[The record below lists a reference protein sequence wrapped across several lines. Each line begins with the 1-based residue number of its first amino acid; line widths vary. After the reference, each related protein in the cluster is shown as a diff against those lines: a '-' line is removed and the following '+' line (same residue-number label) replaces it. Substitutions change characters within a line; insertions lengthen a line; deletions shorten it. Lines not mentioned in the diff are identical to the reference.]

1 VSQQIDVPI
10 DGHDLHLRAGL
21 GDELRQPQMA
31 EVAILK
37 GVIGAYAQEAMIVSR
52 RNRCALGRSETRSGL
67 RARVSRRAG

>member
-1 VSQQIDVPI
+1 MPI

-21 GDELRQPQMA
+21 GDELGEPQMA
-31 EVAILK
+31 EVAMLK

-52 RNRCALGRSETRSGL
+52 RNRCALGCSEARGGL